1 KGRVTVDIPTTAL
14 AADQYPLSVSL
25 DVSPEYA
32 TADVTYIP
40 SWSSYAAKL
49 AWNGSEYLIVWEED
63 RAADP
68 NDVFAT
74 RVTPTGE
81 VLDPEGLPLATT
93 PAVPWR
99 PAVAWS
105 GSEFLVAWED
115 SRDLAASGPNIY
127 ASRVTS
133 DGQALDPGGIPI
145 STAQGEQGA
154 SAVTS
159 NGDT

>member
-1 KGRVTVDIPTTAL
+1 MTAAEARLTWGFRIDRSLGGPGRIQLQATVAASGRPFEKAGSWHWPERNDRSLRVGRLTVENAAGDRLPRGAIRVRKGRVTVEIPTTGL

-74 RVTPTGE
+74 RVTP
-81 VLDPEGLPLATT
+81 
-93 PAVPWR
+93 
-99 PAVAWS
+99 
-105 GSEFLVAWED
+105 
-115 SRDLAASGPNIY
+115 
-127 ASRVTS
+127 
-133 DGQALDPGGIPI
+133 
-145 STAQGEQGA
+145 
-154 SAVTS
+154 
-159 NGDT
+159 